1 MNDLYNQVCFQV
13 SKITTTRYSTSFS
26 SGILLFDK
34 TIRQDIYN
42 IYGYV
47 RFADEIVDTY
57 TGDSKVHI
65 LQEFKQDTFVA
76 IERGISLNPII
87 HSFQLTVNRHRID
100 KVLIEAFLDSMAM
113 DLDQKN
119 FDQSQYEAYIYGSA
133 EVIGLMCLSIF
144 TPDSR
149 VYQELKPYA
158 IALGSVFQKINFLRD
173 MKSDYHERGR
183 VYFPQVQ
190 FAGFSNT
197 EKRLIEKEISKELAI
212 AKKGVLKLPKRA
224 RYGVLLAYSY
234 YASLFEKIRLASPMK
249 LISIRIRVPN
259 YYKAIIMLKIFIISK
274 TKFI

>member
-57 TGDSKVHI
+57 TGDSKVQI

-87 HSFQLTVNRHRID
+87 HSFQLTVNRHHID

-119 FDQSQYEAYIYGSA
+119 FDQSQYEAYIFGSA

-234 YASLFEKIRLASPMK
+234 YSSLFEKIRLASPMK

>member
-1 MNDLYNQVCFQV
+1 MNDLYQKVCFQV
-13 SKITTTRYSTSFS
+13 SKITTSSYSTSFS

-34 TIRQDIYN
+34 AIRQDIYN

-57 TGDSKVHI
+57 TGDSKVQI

-87 HSFQLTVNRHRID
+87 HAFQLTVNRNQID

-119 FDQSQYEAYIYGSA
+119 YDQSQYKEYIFGSA

-144 TPDSR
+144 TSDSR
-149 VYQELKPYA
+149 VYQDLKPYA
-158 IALGSVFQKINFLRD
+158 ITLGSVFQKINFLRD
-173 MKSDYHERGR
+173 IKSDYHERGR

-190 FAGFSNT
+190 FAGFSNN
-197 EKRLIEKEISKELAI
+197 EKRLIEKEISAELVV
-212 AKKGVLKLPKRA
+212 AKKGILKLPKRA

-234 YASLFEKIRLASPMK
+234 YSVLFDRICLASPMK
-249 LISIRIRVPN
+249 LKSVRIRVPN
-259 YYKAIIMLKIFIISK
+259 YYKAIIMFKVFVMSKI
-274 TKFI
+274 KFN